1 MMLRAAVKTEV
12 LDDVKERQAFLPLK
26 QCLKERQAFLPLKQ
40 CLSDGGSVHTHL
52 QHHYKAPGDHRENS
66 NTCKP
71 ECAKYNVIGT
81 PVAFT
86 PAPASWV

>member
-1 MMLRAAVKTEV
+1 MQWATGQFIEPEMMLRAAVKTQV
-12 LDDVKERQAFLPLK
+12 LDDV
-26 QCLKERQAFLPLKQ
+26 KERQAFLPLKQ